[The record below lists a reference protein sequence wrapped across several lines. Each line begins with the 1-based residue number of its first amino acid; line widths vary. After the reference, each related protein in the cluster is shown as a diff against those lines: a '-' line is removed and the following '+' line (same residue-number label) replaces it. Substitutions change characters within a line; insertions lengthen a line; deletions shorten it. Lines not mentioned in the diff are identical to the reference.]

1 MYPLNIIVSFSWR
14 INTFLGFLLLFLLD
28 SHSKAWYLNIVINK
42 LKEYEFISRQS
53 EWYFRKS
60 SFIPIDGSSIFY
72 SLIQK

>member
-60 SFIPIDGSSIFY
+60 SFIPFDGSSIFF